1 MQIVPET
8 IDNTNPNTVDGQ
20 TDPFNYPIPG
30 ESLTREAGEG
40 NFERPPEQTDPQA
53 VIDDIKNFLQAPQ
66 VADELVAQMG
76 AGFPVEAIVG
86 MLTKG
91 GVAQG
96 KFSPDVAEIV
106 KPAITIILI
115 SMALEQGMTDLVVF
129 TDQPVDQME
138 EEAGIEERMMGT
150 MEQLRPD
157 VASEMRAMGAEDR
170 IAQMADERKSRI
182 AAKQKIRNMDRQSEV
197 PSDGSFLEMEEG

>member
-1 MQIVPET
+1 MQVRPET
-8 IDNTNPNTVDGQ
+8 VENTNPSEVDGQ
-20 TDPFNYPIPG
+20 VDPFNYPVPG

-40 NFERPPEQTDPQA
+40 NFERPPEQTDPQG
-53 VIDDIKNFLQAPQ
+53 VIDDIKAYLQTPQ

-86 MLTKG
+86 MLVKG

-106 KPAITIILI
+106 KPAITLVLI
-115 SMALEQGMTDLVVF
+115 TMALDQGITDLVVF
-129 TDQPVDQME
+129 TDQPVDQLE
-138 EEAGIEERMMGT
+138 EEAGVVERMEGT
-150 MEQLRPD
+150 MEQLRPEL
-157 VASEMRAMGAEDR
+157 ASEMRAMKAEGK
-170 IAQMADERKSRI
+170 IAQMADERKGRI
-182 AAKQKIRNMDRQSEV
+182 AAKQQIRDMDRQIEV

>member
-40 NFERPPEQTDPQA
+40 NFERPPEQTDPQG
-53 VIDDIKNFLQAPQ
+53 VIDDIKAYLQTPQ

-86 MLTKG
+86 MLVKG

-96 KFSPDVAEIV
+96 KFSPDVAEII

>member
-1 MQIVPET
+1 MQVRPET
-8 IDNTNPNTVDGQ
+8 IDNTNPSEVDGQ
-20 TDPFNYPIPG
+20 IDPFNHPIPG
-30 ESLTREAGEG
+30 ESLTREPGEG
-40 NFERPPEQTDPQA
+40 NFEHPPEQTDPQG
-53 VIDDIKNFLQAPQ
+53 VINDIKAYLQTPQ

-86 MLTKG
+86 MFVKG
-91 GVAQG
+91 GVAKG
-96 KFSPDVAEIV
+96 KFSPDVAEVV
-106 KPAITIILI
+106 KPAITVVLI
-115 SMALEQGMTDLVVF
+115 SMALEQGITDLVVF

-157 VASEMRAMGAEDR
+157 VASEMRGMEAEGR
-170 IAQMADERKSRI
+170 IAQMAAERKDRI
-182 AAKQKIRNMDRQSEV
+182 AAKQQIRDMDRQNEV